1 MDRKALGKRIRTE
14 RLRLNLTQEQLAER
28 IGVSSAY
35 AGFIERGERSVT
47 LEKLILIANTLHVSL
62 DYLLTDS
69 AECPDDGNLS
79 LLKNLWLQATPEKQA
94 LILDI
99 TKSILL
105 HSE

>member
-35 AGFIERGERSVT
+35 AGFIERGE
-47 LEKLILIANTLHVSL
+47 KLILIANTLHVSL

-79 LLKNLWLQATPEKQA
+79 LLKNLWRQATPEKQA